1 MLLYHH
7 IDFIGDVY
15 VEKGIGTFAYFIP
28 MKAAKVSESCVVSFQ
43 KGPGIP
49 GLTGCNIGSPFYSLL
64 CSNFYETRLLL
75 RSTFQCFWY
84 SAGLDQRFTKSREM
98 IQDPYCHVWPC
109 AGVIERKNCTTVGRS
124 PCMKVSLV
132 KLLQASS
139 TSVWHRLLSTYQPV

>member
-64 CSNFYETRLLL
+64 CSNFYETSTPPQVYLSVLLIFCWI
-75 RSTFQCFWY
+75 RSAVY
-84 SAGLDQRFTKSREM
+84 
-98 IQDPYCHVWPC
+98 
-109 AGVIERKNCTTVGRS
+109 
-124 PCMKVSLV
+124 
-132 KLLQASS
+132 
-139 TSVWHRLLSTYQPV
+139 